1 MIGSILRATVL
12 AVGMCLL
19 IPYGTQAQCSP
30 EPTAVVQGTAFL
42 ETSDELARGVKVI
55 VQGDFSIVSAIT
67 DREGNFRFSN
77 LEPGTYMVEAAY
89 FGLYAEQKITVEAGT
104 VVQVTL
110 QLKLPD
116 SRPHPSR
123 EVKER
128 VWSGENQDEN

>member
-67 DREGNFRFSN
+67 DREGKFRITN
-77 LEPGTYMVEAAY
+77 LDPGTYTVEATY
-89 FGLYAEQKITVEAGT
+89 FGLYAEQKITVDAGT
-104 VVQVTL
+104 VVQVAL
-110 QLKLPD
+110 QLKGPD
-116 SRPHPSR
+116 LKTPP
-123 EVKER
+123 KP
-128 VWSGENQDEN
+128 

>member
-1 MIGSILRATVL
+1 MV
-12 AVGMCLL
+12 
-19 IPYGTQAQCSP
+19 
-30 EPTAVVQGTAFL
+30 E
-42 ETSDELARGVKVI
+42 
-55 VQGDFSIVSAIT
+55 GDFFIVSAIA

-77 LEPGTYMVEAAY
+77 LEPGTYMVEATY
-89 FGLYAEQKITVEAGT
+89 FGLYAEQKVTVEAGA

-123 EVKER
+123 DVKEG